1 MPDTFPHRARPQH
14 PSFLLLHRILDI
26 LPWRFSRT
34 ELIQAILAATY
45 LAAGAVLFYRAS
57 TLLRGTGLL
66 IIILGAGVGWLAA
79 SRRYHL
85 IVDTPTSRIASAAQG
100 YVELQ
105 GRCQLHPGSL
115 PLGFRSGPPCVWYRY
130 SVQRIGDS
138 GPRPIGRGQSEETFL
153 LDDGSGQC
161 IVDPNRIE
169 VTTSLRRSWQEGDYH
184 VSLEY
189 LRPGE
194 PVYALGY
201 LTTTGG
207 THLELDKRVDTSALL
222 AAWKRDADTLHARFD
237 ANGDGEIDLHE
248 WQRARAAAEQEVASQ
263 HLELRLGSTIHVLGA
278 PPDGRPFLFSNR
290 APKQLASRFRYWSWF
305 HATVLGVTLTYSL
318 LAIAG

>member
-1 MPDTFPHRARPQH
+1 MPDTFLRGGWPHN
-14 PSFLLLHRILDI
+14 PSFRLLDAF
-26 LPWRFSRT
+26 PWRFSRT
-34 ELIQAILAATY
+34 DLIQAILSATY
-45 LAAGAVLFYRAS
+45 LAAAAMLFYGPS
-57 TLLRGTGLL
+57 TLVRGAGLL
-66 IIILGAGVGWLAA
+66 IIILGAAVGWLAA

-105 GRCQLHPGSL
+105 GYCQLHPGSL

-130 SVQRIGDS
+130 SVRRVGES
-138 GPRPIGRGQSEETFL
+138 GSKLLDRGQSEETFL

-169 VTTSLRRSWQEGDYH
+169 VTTTLHRSWQEGDYH

-207 THLELDKRVDTSALL
+207 THLDLDKRVDTSALL
-222 AAWKRDADTLHARFD
+222 AVWKRDADTLHARFD
-237 ANGDGEIDLHE
+237 ANGDGDIDLHE
-248 WQRARAAAEQEVASQ
+248 WQRARTAAEQEVAAR
-263 HLELRLGSTIHVLGA
+263 HLELRLGPMIHVLGA
-278 PPDGRPFLFSNR
+278 PPDGRPFLLSNR
-290 APKQLASRFRYWSWF
+290 APEQLARRFRYWSWF
-305 HATVLGVTLTYSL
+305 HATVLGVALSYGL
-318 LAIAG
+318 LAIAN